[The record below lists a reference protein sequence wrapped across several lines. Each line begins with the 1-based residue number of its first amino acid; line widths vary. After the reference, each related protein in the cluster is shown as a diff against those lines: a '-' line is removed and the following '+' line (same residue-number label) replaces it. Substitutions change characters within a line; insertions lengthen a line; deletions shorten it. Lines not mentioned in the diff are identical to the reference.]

1 MALEAHTFTAPAHWA
16 SALINGD
23 RTGLDD
29 DDEQA
34 LDDYLA
40 EHPEHASPVDCGE
53 PELARFDS
61 LLTEVCTFTYL
72 TRTA

>member
-1 MALEAHTFTAPAHWA
+1 MTLHAETFTAPAHWA

-23 RTGLDD
+23 RTGLSEDA
-29 DDEQA
+29 EQE

-40 EHPEHASPVDCGE
+40 EHPEHASPVTCGDTFFS
-53 PELARFDS
+53 RFAG

-72 TRTA
+72 RRE